1 MSDYEV
7 MKDMYD
13 DFVNKSKAPK
23 PDNVNHPSHYNV
35 GGIEVYDVIK
45 TYVKG
50 IDGAM
55 AVPMGNVIKYILRW
69 KNKNG
74 LEDLKKAQWYLNELI
89 KEVEY
94 DNGKQDT

>member
-1 MSDYEV
+1 MNEYLAVFDP
-7 MKDMYD
+7 
-13 DFVNKSKAPK
+13 VNK

-45 TYVKG
+45 AYTKG
-50 IDGAM
+50 LDGPK

-69 KNKNG
+69 PNKNG